1 MKKELIMYT
10 RTSGC
15 PLVSSAKRVL
25 QQNGI
30 TYREIFIDRDEAAR
44 QRVLDWTGFQ
54 AVPTLVISESGG
66 VVPLS
71 TPPAL
76 PKGSSPRGIDRGDM
90 ITEPNDQQLIDWLR
104 KHHLTT

>member
-1 MKKELIMYT
+1 MYT

-25 QQNGI
+25 QQNHI
-30 TYREIFIDRDEAAR
+30 TYREVFIDRDEAAR

-54 AVPTLVISESGG
+54 AVPTLVVSDEGSTL
-66 VVPLS
+66 PLE
-71 TPPAL
+71 PPTELA
-76 PKGSSPRGIDRGDM
+76 KGISPRGIDRGAM

-104 KHHLTT
+104 KHHLTM